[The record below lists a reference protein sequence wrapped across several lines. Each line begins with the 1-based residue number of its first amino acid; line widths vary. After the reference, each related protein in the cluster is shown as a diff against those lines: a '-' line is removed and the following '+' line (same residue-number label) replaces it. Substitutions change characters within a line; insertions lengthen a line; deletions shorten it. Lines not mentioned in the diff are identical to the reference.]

1 MGKIYP
7 SLKII
12 NCHEALAMSLIKRVI
27 FFIDGENLVMRYQ
40 SMVEEGRKPLNG
52 ILHERDIY
60 VWHSDIIKNEIRN
73 ILRVTYYTY
82 ATGSEEKLLE
92 IKKQIQSIQ
101 YQFSGEKSGGGGR
114 YGGAHQTRGMGNV
127 IPCVFKKNQQSAKR
141 KGVDIQMTIDM
152 LNSSLME
159 NVDALYLLSG
169 DGDFVPLIREVMR
182 RGKQVYVMAL
192 SDGLNPE
199 LQVTADG
206 FELLDSKIFQ
216 C

>member
-1 MGKIYP
+1 
-7 SLKII
+7 
-12 NCHEALAMSLIKRVI
+12 MSLIKRVI

>member
-1 MGKIYP
+1 M
-7 SLKII
+7 
-12 NCHEALAMSLIKRVI
+12 
-27 FFIDGENLVMRYQ
+27 FFIDGENLVIRYQ
-40 SMVEEGRKPLNG
+40 DMVKKGHKPLNG

-60 VWHSDIIKNEIRN
+60 VWHSDIIKNQIRN

-82 ATGSEEKLLE
+82 ATGAEEKLLD

-114 YGGAHQTRGMGNV
+114 YSGPSQPRGMGNV
-127 IPCVFKKNQQSAKR
+127 IPCVFRKKQQSAKR

-159 NVDALYLLSG
+159 NVDALYLFSG

-206 FELLDSKIFQ
+206 FGLLDSKIFQ

>member
-1 MGKIYP
+1 
-7 SLKII
+7 
-12 NCHEALAMSLIKRVI
+12 
-27 FFIDGENLVMRYQ
+27 
-40 SMVEEGRKPLNG
+40 
-52 ILHERDIY
+52 
-60 VWHSDIIKNEIRN
+60 
-73 ILRVTYYTY
+73 
-82 ATGSEEKLLE
+82 
-92 IKKQIQSIQ
+92 
-101 YQFSGEKSGGGGR
+101 
-114 YGGAHQTRGMGNV
+114 
-127 IPCVFKKNQQSAKR
+127 
-141 KGVDIQMTIDM
+141 M